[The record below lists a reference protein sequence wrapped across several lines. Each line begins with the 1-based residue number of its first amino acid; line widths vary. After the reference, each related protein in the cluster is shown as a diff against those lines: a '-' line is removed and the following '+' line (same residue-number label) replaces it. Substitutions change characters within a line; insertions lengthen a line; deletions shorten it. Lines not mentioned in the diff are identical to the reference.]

1 MTRKLTSTVLAAGAL
16 LAIAPAADAATTFGS
31 RLNHDP
37 ANSGECVNL
46 MGPCTIAA
54 FIHPSDP
61 DGDPYSGGAPVDG
74 VITKFRTRI
83 VGEGGAAATVTLK
96 LAEVSRTD
104 PQNDDTA
111 VAQLVG
117 TGPTVTIPENNS
129 PDVPI
134 LEFPASLPVKKGQQL
149 ALEGTNM
156 WATVNNS
163 GDKYSYV
170 YSPPLVAGQ
179 GPRGSTDATG
189 ELLVQADVES
199 DVDGDGL
206 GDQTQDPAVGKPGN
220 GADTSAPRL
229 SRLSLAP
236 AAFRSS
242 SKLGYSLSEA
252 AKVSIRI
259 ERRTKNGR
267 FARLRGALSDSG
279 EAGKNT
285 KSIKRR
291 LAGRR
296 LAAGRYRLVIKATDD
311 AGNISSAQRIG
322 FRIKR

>member
-1 MTRKLTSTVLAAGAL
+1 MTRKLTSTVLVAGAL

-37 ANSGECVNL
+37 ANSGECMNL

-61 DGDPYSGGAPVDG
+61 NGDPYSGGAPVDG

-96 LAEVSRTD
+96 LAEVTRND

-111 VAQLVG
+111 LGRLVG
-117 TGPTVTIPENNS
+117 SGPTVTIPENNT

-163 GDKYSYV
+163 GSKFSYV
-170 YSPPLVAGQ
+170 YSPVLAAGVTA
-179 GPRGSTDATG
+179 RASTEATG
-189 ELLVQADVES
+189 ELLVQADVEP

-206 GDQTQDPAVGKPGN
+206 GDETQDRAIGKAG
-220 GADTSAPRL
+220 APRL
-229 SRLSLAP
+229 SKLSLAP

-242 SKLGYSLSEA
+242 SKLRYSLSEA

-259 ERRTKNGR
+259 ERRTKAGR
-267 FARLRGALSDSG
+267 FARLRGALSDNG
-279 EAGKNT
+279 EAGRNA

-296 LAAGRYRLVIKATDD
+296 LASGRYRLVIKATDD
-311 AGNISSAQRIG
+311 AGNVSAAKRIA
-322 FRIKR
+322 FSIKR

>member
-1 MTRKLTSTVLAAGAL
+1 MTRKFTSTVLVAGAL

-31 RLNHDP
+31 RLNHEP
-37 ANSGECVNL
+37 ANSGECMNL
-46 MGPCTIAA
+46 MGPCTIAS

-61 DGDPYSGGAPVDG
+61 NGDPYSGGAPVDG

-96 LAEVSRTD
+96 LAEVTRPD
-104 PQNDDTA
+104 PQNDDSA
-111 VAQLVG
+111 VASLVG
-117 TGPTVTIPENNS
+117 SGPTVTIPENNT

-149 ALEGTNM
+149 ALDGTNM

-163 GDKYSYV
+163 GDKFSYV
-170 YSPPLVAGQ
+170 YSPVLAAGQ
-179 GPRGSTDATG
+179 GPRGSTEATG
-189 ELLVQADVES
+189 ELLVQADIEP

-206 GDQTQDPAVGKPGN
+206 GDETQDPAVGKAG
-220 GADTSAPRL
+220 APRL
-229 SRLSLAP
+229 SKLSLAP
-236 AAFRSS
+236 VAFRSS
-242 SKLGYSLSEA
+242 SKLAYSLSEA

-259 ERRTKNGR
+259 ERRTKAGR
-267 FARLRGALSDSG
+267 FARLRGALSDNG
-279 EAGKNT
+279 EAGRNT

-291 LAGRR
+291 LAGRK

-311 AGNISSAQRIG
+311 AGNVSTAKRIA

>member
-1 MTRKLTSTVLAAGAL
+1 MTSKLTATVLAAGAL

-37 ANSGECVNL
+37 ANSGECMTL
-46 MGPCTIAA
+46 MAPCTIAA

-61 DGDPYSGGAPVDG
+61 NGDPYSGGAPVDG

-96 LAEVSRTD
+96 LAEVTRPD
-104 PQNDDTA
+104 PQNGDSA
-111 VAQLVG
+111 VARLVG
-117 TGPTVTIPENNS
+117 SGPTVTIPQNDA

-134 LEFPASLPVKKGQQL
+134 LEFPANLPVKKGQQL

-163 GDKYSYV
+163 GDKFSYV
-170 YSPPLVAGQ
+170 YSPVLAAGQ

-189 ELLVQADVES
+189 ELLVQADIEP
-199 DVDGDGL
+199 DVDRDGL
-206 GDQTQDPAVGKPGN
+206 GDQTQDATVGKVG
-220 GADTSAPRL
+220 APRL
-229 SRLSLAP
+229 SKLSLAP

-242 SKLGYSLSEA
+242 SKLHYSLSEA

-259 ERRTKNGR
+259 ERRTKAGR
-267 FARLRGALSDSG
+267 FARLRGALSDNG
-279 EAGKNT
+279 EAGRNT

-291 LAGRR
+291 LAGRK
-296 LAAGRYRLVIKATDD
+296 LAAGRYRLVVKATDD
-311 AGNISSAQRIG
+311 AGKTSSAKRIA

>member
-1 MTRKLTSTVLAAGAL
+1 MTRKLTSTVLVAGAL

-37 ANSGECVNL
+37 ANSGECMNL

-61 DGDPYSGGAPVDG
+61 NGDPYSGGAPVDG

-96 LAEVSRTD
+96 LAEVTRSD

-111 VAQLVG
+111 LGRLVG
-117 TGPTVTIPENNS
+117 SGPTVTIPANNT

-163 GDKYSYV
+163 GSKFSYV
-170 YSPPLVAGQ
+170 YSPVLAAGEAA
-179 GPRGSTDATG
+179 RASTEATG
-189 ELLVQADVES
+189 ELLVQADVEP

-206 GDQTQDPAVGKPGN
+206 GDETQDRAIGKAG
-220 GADTSAPRL
+220 APRL
-229 SRLSLAP
+229 SKLSLAP
-236 AAFRSS
+236 TAFRSS
-242 SKLGYSLSEA
+242 SKLRYSLSEA

-259 ERRTKNGR
+259 ERRTKAGR
-267 FARLRGALSDSG
+267 FARLRGALSDNG
-279 EAGKNT
+279 EAGRNA

-311 AGNISSAQRIG
+311 AGNVSASKRIA
-322 FRIKR
+322 FSIKR

>member
-1 MTRKLTSTVLAAGAL
+1 MTRKLTSTVLVAGAL

-37 ANSGECVNL
+37 ANSGECMNL

-61 DGDPYSGGAPVDG
+61 NGDPYSGGAPVDG

-96 LAEVSRTD
+96 LAEVTRSD

-111 VAQLVG
+111 LGRLVG
-117 TGPTVTIPENNS
+117 SGPTVTVPANNT

-163 GDKYSYV
+163 GSKFSYV
-170 YSPPLVAGQ
+170 YSPVLAAGEAA
-179 GPRGSTDATG
+179 RASTEATG
-189 ELLVQADVES
+189 ELLVQADVEP

-206 GDQTQDPAVGKPGN
+206 GDETQDRAIGKAG
-220 GADTSAPRL
+220 APRL
-229 SRLSLAP
+229 SKLSLAP
-236 AAFRSS
+236 TAFRSS
-242 SKLGYSLSEA
+242 SKLRYSLSEA

-259 ERRTKNGR
+259 ERRTKAGR
-267 FARLRGALSDSG
+267 FARLRGALSDDG
-279 EAGKNT
+279 EAGRNA

-311 AGNISSAQRIG
+311 AGNVSGAKRIA
-322 FRIKR
+322 FSIKR

>member
-16 LAIAPAADAATTFGS
+16 FVIAPAADAATTFGS
-31 RLNHDP
+31 RLNHEP
-37 ANSGECVNL
+37 ANAGECVNL

-83 VGEGGAAATVTLK
+83 IGEGGAAATVTLK

-104 PQNDDTA
+104 PQDDDTA

-117 TGPTVTIPENNS
+117 TGPTVTIPENNT

-134 LEFPASLPVKKGQQL
+134 LEFAANLPVKKGQQL

-170 YSPPLVAGQ
+170 YSPPLVGGQ
-179 GPRGSTDATG
+179 GPRGSTEATG
-189 ELLVQADVES
+189 ELLVQADIEP
-199 DVDGDGL
+199 DADGDGL
-206 GDQTQDPAVGKPGN
+206 GDQTQDPAVRGGN

-229 SRLSLAP
+229 SKLSLAP

-259 ERRTKNGR
+259 ERRTKTGR

-296 LAAGRYRLVIKATDD
+296 LAAGRYRLVIKATDA
-311 AGNISSAQRIG
+311 AGNVSPAQRLS

>member
-31 RLNHDP
+31 RLNHEP
-37 ANSGECVNL
+37 ANSGECMNL

-61 DGDPYSGGAPVDG
+61 DGDPYAGGAPVDG

-189 ELLVQADVES
+189 ELLVQADIEP
-199 DVDGDGL
+199 DADADGL
-206 GDQTQDPAVGKPGN
+206 GDQTQDPAVTGRG
-220 GADTSAPRL
+220 GDTSAPRL
-229 SRLSLAP
+229 SNLSLAP

-259 ERRTKNGR
+259 ERRKNTGR
-267 FARLRGALSDSG
+267 FARLRGALSDNG

-291 LAGRR
+291 LAGRK
-296 LAAGRYRLVIKATDD
+296 LAAGRYRLVIKATDA
-311 AGNISSAQRIG
+311 AGNTSGAERIA

>member
-37 ANSGECVNL
+37 ANSGECTNL
-46 MGPCTIAA
+46 IGPCTIAS

-96 LAEVSRTD
+96 LAEVNRPD
-104 PQNDDTA
+104 PQDGDTA
-111 VAQLVG
+111 VASLVG
-117 TGPTVTIPENNS
+117 SGPTVTIPATGE
-129 PDVPI
+129 PEVPI

-163 GDKYSYV
+163 GDKFSYV
-170 YSPPLVAGQ
+170 YSPALAAGQ
-179 GPRGSTDATG
+179 GPRGSTEATG
-189 ELLVQADVES
+189 ELLVQADIEPDADS
-199 DVDGDGL
+199 DGL
-206 GDQTQDPAVGKPGN
+206 GDQTQDPAVRPA
-220 GADTSAPRL
+220 ADSSAPRL
-229 SRLSLAP
+229 SKLSLAP

-267 FARLRGALSDSG
+267 FARLRGALSDNG

-291 LAGRR
+291 LAGKK
-296 LAAGRYRLVIKATDD
+296 LASGRYRLVLKATDA
-311 AGNISSAQRIG
+311 AGNASSAQRIA

>member
-1 MTRKLTSTVLAAGAL
+1 MNRKLTSTVLVAGAL

-37 ANSGECVNL
+37 ANSGECMNL

-61 DGDPYSGGAPVDG
+61 NGDPYSGGAPVDG

-96 LAEVSRTD
+96 LAEVNRSD
-104 PQNDDTA
+104 PQNDDSA
-111 VAQLVG
+111 LGRLVG
-117 TGPTVTIPENNS
+117 SGPTVTIPENNT

-163 GDKYSYV
+163 GSKFSYV
-170 YSPPLVAGQ
+170 YSPVLAAGEAA
-179 GPRGSTDATG
+179 RASTEATG
-189 ELLVQADVES
+189 ELLVQADIEP

-206 GDQTQDPAVGKPGN
+206 GDETQDSAIGKAG
-220 GADTSAPRL
+220 APRL
-229 SRLSLAP
+229 SKLSLAP
-236 AAFRSS
+236 TAFRSS
-242 SKLGYSLSEA
+242 SKLRYSLSEA

-259 ERRTKNGR
+259 ERRTKAGR
-267 FARLRGALSDSG
+267 FARLRGALSDNG
-279 EAGKNT
+279 EAGRNA

-291 LAGRR
+291 LAGRK
-296 LAAGRYRLVIKATDD
+296 LAAGRYRLVVKATDD
-311 AGNISSAQRIG
+311 AGNVSAAKRIA
-322 FRIKR
+322 FRIKG